1 MKTKM
6 IWGQTD
12 FKDVEHSAAHFKYLK
27 FLMSSLPAALWP
39 TVFVHLQY
47 FNMFY
52 SHQVKLYYAGT
63 LLCSAVLESVSRVY
77 ILFKISFIFLLWKIH
92 KFDPNP
98 LYICAYYVVF
108 FELNIQCRVCCSVGI
123 SEWFQLQVQQL
134 FVTSGWVW
142 LIMFSQHK
150 YRCWLNQLPTQTQKH
165 VTVCGKIT
173 VDYRRW

>member
-1 MKTKM
+1 M

-77 ILFKISFIFLLWKIH
+77 ILFKISFIFLSC
-92 KFDPNP
+92 F
-98 LYICAYYVVF
+98 
-108 FELNIQCRVCCSVGI
+108 
-123 SEWFQLQVQQL
+123 
-134 FVTSGWVW
+134 
-142 LIMFSQHK
+142 
-150 YRCWLNQLPTQTQKH
+150 
-165 VTVCGKIT
+165 CGKFTSSLWPKPIVHMCILCCVFLIKYPVSCMLQCWNQWVVSASGSAAVCDIWMGLT
-173 VDYRRW
+173 HHVQSA

>member
-27 FLMSSLPAALWP
+27 ILMFFAFLSNIMSSLPAALWP

-47 FNMFY
+47 FNMFC

-77 ILFKISFIFLLWKIH
+77 ILFKILFIFLSCFCGKFTSSLWPKPIVH
-92 KFDPNP
+92 
-98 LYICAYYVVF
+98 ICILCCVF
-108 FELNIQCRVCCSVGI
+108 LIKYPVSCVWQC
-123 SEWFQLQVQQL
+123 
-134 FVTSGWVW
+134 
-142 LIMFSQHK
+142 
-150 YRCWLNQLPTQTQKH
+150 LNQWVLVSASGSAAVCDIWMGLTHH
-165 VTVCGKIT
+165 VQSA
-173 VDYRRW
+173 